1 MQDGDFKTLGE
12 RIKHLQKRKGKGN
25 LGSKGK
31 QRLDKYKT
39 QQYGKRFDQP
49 AGPAPPDAQ
58 YTTDVAGA
66 QRDFN
71 FGSAQLAQQQ
81 NQLGYETGIGD
92 PSNPYSRSALLEQTY
107 QRNQRG
113 STNSYAG
120 AGQLY
125 SGALQNASNAN
136 TADRAQGQHKIR
148 YDYLQGLAGISNAQ
162 QMLGF
167 RQDDAN
173 AAALA
178 GNVARASAEPVTDA
192 PPKPGFVKRT
202 QKIAKQGVKDA
213 QKKKQKFKQSRKGGA
228 HGSAYQKKLAR
239 LKKKTRKAKNTLSDI
254 PNEYSDEA

>member
-1 MQDGDFKTLGE
+1 MPEGDFRTLGE

-25 LGSKGK
+25 LGFKGK
-31 QRLDKYKT
+31 ERLDKYKT
-39 QQYGKRFDQP
+39 KQYGQKFDQP
-49 AGPAPPDAQ
+49 AGPAPLDAQ

-66 QRDFN
+66 DRDYN
-71 FGSAQLAQQQ
+71 FGSTQLAQQQ
-81 NQLGYETGIGD
+81 SQLGYETGIGD

-113 STNSYAG
+113 STNSYAA

-136 TADRAQGQHKIR
+136 TADRAQGQHQIK
-148 YDYLQGLAGISNAQ
+148 YDYMKGMAGISNAQ

-167 RQDDAN
+167 RRDDAN

-228 HGSAYQKKLAR
+228 HGSVYQKKLAR

-254 PNEYSDEA
+254 PNEFADRP